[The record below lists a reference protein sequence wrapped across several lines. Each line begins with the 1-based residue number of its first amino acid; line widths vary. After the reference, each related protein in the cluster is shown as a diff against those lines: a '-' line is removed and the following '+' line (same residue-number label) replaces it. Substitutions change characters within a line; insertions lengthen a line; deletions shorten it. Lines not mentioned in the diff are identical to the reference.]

1 MNYLDFLKRR
11 NWSKQKKIFIKSQI
25 KSVIVELSSRLTI
38 HSKKD
43 LITIVKFLNNYSK
56 KFELLGFKNLNFLRN
71 RKKLSDL
78 IKFRENFSLSVL
90 NKLNNYDLSKSKIF
104 IYCASIYGIA
114 IFNILKKNNYNMIGI
129 VDDNRKLSLKK
140 INNILVKKPYILN
153 SALKKFNNIFVIV
166 CAQVSETY
174 KKIHKNLSLRK
185 NKILFFNYE

>member
-1 MNYLDFLKRR
+1 M
-11 NWSKQKKIFIKSQI
+11 
-25 KSVIVELSSRLTI
+25 
-38 HSKKD
+38 
-43 LITIVKFLNNYSK
+43 
-56 KFELLGFKNLNFLRN
+56 
-71 RKKLSDL
+71 SDL

-153 SALKKFNNIFVIV
+153 SALKI
-166 CAQVSETY
+166 
-174 KKIHKNLSLRK
+174 
-185 NKILFFNYE
+185 

>member
-1 MNYLDFLKRR
+1 M
-11 NWSKQKKIFIKSQI
+11 
-25 KSVIVELSSRLTI
+25 
-38 HSKKD
+38 
-43 LITIVKFLNNYSK
+43 
-56 KFELLGFKNLNFLRN
+56 
-71 RKKLSDL
+71 SDL

-153 SALKKFNNIFVIV
+153 SALKNLIIF
-166 CAQVSETY
+166 
-174 KKIHKNLSLRK
+174 LSLFVLRLVRLIK
-185 NKILFFNYE
+185 RFTKTYH